1 MKLSLALSGLFT
13 ASFLWR
19 QGFSLTL
26 DASTNEGKSSEPQ
39 VDVESHRHPVKDV
52 GSTTLENN
60 TTKGDISAVQKSRS
74 LQTMLKNWVQLGDT
88 VASDGSESSAT
99 DINTGIDHTDTIT
112 HLHPSLLPLHSH
124 FQSPFA
130 TRNLETVPCG
140 GIVVTYPQETIA
152 ETFDAYADVTMPD
165 ALTAIILKTLFANN
179 KTYGV
184 QIMKVCASCDS
195 VVAAGAG
202 AAAGAQDLYDNP
214 SFDHYCGE
222 NAYGHN
228 LEHSGLVYLPLVGN
242 DVRPGTMPGYV
253 YSRPTKVGKLDQ
265 GPSVDLDTSLDYVF
279 GLMATMAMGTIS
291 FAPDF
296 MGHGVETTA
305 EKGYLL
311 RDTYLTSSL
320 PLWLWV
326 SNFVSE
332 STDSRSAL
340 GDTAFYVGASEG
352 GYATVAL
359 AEGFR
364 TALGVEPVY
373 TFASAGPYR
382 MGTATLMDTI
392 INTDAGVDFDR
403 HAYIA
408 ILLGSVYSSSNPN
421 AANYGQGQD
430 LLNDENR
437 ELALSWLN
445 NPDFSKEDINAEI
458 FALHERINGVD
469 TVYRIEDLW
478 NPIIVNFLRD
488 ASAAGVED
496 PCNPDYE
503 GYIVGENDKFCE
515 ALKQNDLIDVLEKAN
530 YDIELCHSPGD
541 TLVTYSNMP
550 DVSVNAFLTANI
562 KAGGHEESIGFC
574 FFDVF
579 GDIVSEKFLSF
590 VPEPKHKSDPDSG
603 SNDARGGTSNS
614 AHISSLSFTST
625 VFVIAVGLGSSF
637 V

>member
-1 MKLSLALSGLFT
+1 
-13 ASFLWR
+13 
-19 QGFSLTL
+19 
-26 DASTNEGKSSEPQ
+26 
-39 VDVESHRHPVKDV
+39 
-52 GSTTLENN
+52 
-60 TTKGDISAVQKSRS
+60 
-74 LQTMLKNWVQLGDT
+74 
-88 VASDGSESSAT
+88 
-99 DINTGIDHTDTIT
+99 
-112 HLHPSLLPLHSH
+112 
-124 FQSPFA
+124 
-130 TRNLETVPCG
+130 
-140 GIVVTYPQETIA
+140 
-152 ETFDAYADVTMPD
+152 
-165 ALTAIILKTLFANN
+165 
-179 KTYGV
+179 
-184 QIMKVCASCDS
+184 
-195 VVAAGAG
+195 
-202 AAAGAQDLYDNP
+202 
-214 SFDHYCGE
+214 
-222 NAYGHN
+222 
-228 LEHSGLVYLPLVGN
+228 
-242 DVRPGTMPGYV
+242 
-253 YSRPTKVGKLDQ
+253 
-265 GPSVDLDTSLDYVF
+265 
-279 GLMATMAMGTIS
+279 
-291 FAPDF
+291 
-296 MGHGVETTA
+296 
-305 EKGYLL
+305 
-311 RDTYLTSSL
+311 
-320 PLWLWV
+320 
-326 SNFVSE
+326 
-332 STDSRSAL
+332 
-340 GDTAFYVGASEG
+340 
-352 GYATVAL
+352 
-359 AEGFR
+359 
-364 TALGVEPVY
+364 
-373 TFASAGPYR
+373 

-403 HAYIA
+403 HDYIA

-445 NPDFSKEDINAEI
+445 NPDFSKEDINAEM

-478 NPIIVNFLRD
+478 NPTIVNFLRD

-614 AHISSLSFTST
+614 ANISSLSFTIT
-625 VFVIAVGLGSSF
+625 VFVIVVGLDSSF
-637 V
+637 M